1 MEKQLIFERMAK
13 VMQDVDFIGKDR
25 KNTGQNYNFRGIDDV
40 YNALHEKLAANQIF
54 VAPGVIAA
62 HHEERTSKSGSVLI
76 YRIITMR
83 YRFYTTDGSF
93 VEMESI
99 GEGMDPGDKSSNKAM
114 SAAQK
119 YALIQAFLIPT
130 KEEKDSENDSHELKP
145 GARKAIAPAP
155 SSGDFIADHA
165 SPSQEVSTSKAKELA
180 DHIKAEAEKRTIDYK
195 SFKTWLFTIQKDWK
209 VANGGGANRAAKRAL
224 VLVGK
229 KFGNLSLEE
238 GKVED
243 LEYFIK
249 LIGTKKD
256 PFEAFIDHM
265 SKEA

>member
-13 VMQDVDFIGKDR
+13 VMQDIDFIGKDR
-25 KNTGQNYNFRGIDDV
+25 ENVHQHYNFRGIDDV
-40 YNALHEKLAANQIF
+40 YNALHEKLATNQIF
-54 VAPGVIAA
+54 VAPGVITA
-62 HHEERTSKSGSVLI
+62 HHEERTSKGGSVLI

-99 GEGMDPGDKSSNKAM
+99 GEGMDSGDKAGNKAM

-130 KEEKDSENDSHELKP
+130 KEDKDSENDSHELKP
-145 GARKAIAPAP
+145 GARKTIAPAKP
-155 SSGDFIADHA
+155 SDDFIADHA
-165 SPSQEVSTSKAKELA
+165 SPSPEASTAKAKELA
-180 DHIKAEAEKRTIDYK
+180 GIIKAECEKQTIDYK
-195 SFKTWLFTIQKDWK
+195 SFKTWVFMIQEKWMASDGK
-209 VANGGGANRAAKRAL
+209 GGKRPL

-229 KFGNLSLEE
+229 KFGNLSFEE
-238 GKVED
+238 GKAED

-249 LIGTKKD
+249 TIGTKKD

>member
-25 KNTGQNYNFRGIDDV
+25 KNSGQGYNFRGIDDV

-54 VAPGVIAA
+54 VAPGVIAT
-62 HHEERTSKSGSVLI
+62 HHEERTSRSGSVLI

-83 YRFYTTDGSF
+83 YRFYTTDGTF

-99 GEGMDPGDKSSNKAM
+99 GEGMDSGDKAGNKAM

-130 KEEKDSENDSHELKP
+130 KEDKDSEYESHELKP
-145 GARKAIAPAP
+145 GARKVIASDNNP
-155 SSGDFIADHA
+155 SDDFIADHA
-165 SPSQEVSTSKAKELA
+165 SPSPEESTAKAKVLA
-180 DHIKAEAEKRTIDYK
+180 GKIKVEAEKRTVDYK

-209 VANGGGANRAAKRAL
+209 VSDGNGGKRSI

-238 GKVED
+238 GRPED
-243 LEYFIK
+243 LGIMLK
-249 LIGTKKD
+249 TVGTKKD
-256 PFEAFIDHM
+256 VFEAFIDHM
-265 SKEA
+265 SKEV

>member
-25 KNTGQNYNFRGIDDV
+25 KNSGQGYNFRGIDDV

-99 GEGMDPGDKSSNKAM
+99 GEGMDSGDKAGNKAM

-130 KEEKDSENDSHELKP
+130 KEDKDSENESHELKP
-145 GARKAIAPAP
+145 GARKVMTP
-155 SSGDFIADHA
+155 SKPSGDFIADHA
-165 SPSQEVSTSKAKELA
+165 SPSPEESTAKAKVLA
-180 DHIKAEAEKRTIDYK
+180 DKIKAEAEKRTVDYK

-209 VANGGGANRAAKRAL
+209 VSDGNGGKRSI

-238 GKVED
+238 GKPED
-243 LEYFIK
+243 LEIFIK
-249 LIGTKKD
+249 TIDTKKD